1 MRAFMPMTWLLSLLL
16 KPLVALL
23 VLVPAYMLAELIWRW
38 MPDGKIK
45 RILFSPLPGH
55 RGKRE
60 RWR

>member
-1 MRAFMPMTWLLSLLL
+1 MRAFVPMTWLLSLLL
-16 KPLVALL
+16 KPFVALL
-23 VLVPAYMLAELIWRW
+23 LIVPAYLLAELVWRW

-45 RILFSPLPGH
+45 SILFSPLPGH